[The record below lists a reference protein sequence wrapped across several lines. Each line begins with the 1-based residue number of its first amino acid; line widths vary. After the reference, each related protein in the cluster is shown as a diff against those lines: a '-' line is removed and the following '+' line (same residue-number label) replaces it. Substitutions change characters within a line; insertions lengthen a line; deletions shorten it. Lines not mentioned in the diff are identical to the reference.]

1 MEKVFQAPQVE
12 EGRGNETMLAPQ
24 EVQRLLA
31 LSALG

>member
-1 MEKVFQAPQVE
+1 MEKVFQAPQVAA
-12 EGRGNETMLAPQ
+12 GRGNETMLAPQ